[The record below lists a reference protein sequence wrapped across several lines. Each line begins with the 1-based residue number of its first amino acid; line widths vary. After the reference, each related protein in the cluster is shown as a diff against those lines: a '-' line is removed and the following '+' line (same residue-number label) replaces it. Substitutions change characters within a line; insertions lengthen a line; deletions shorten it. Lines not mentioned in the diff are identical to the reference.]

1 MKQNILYPSEVDCLQ
16 EQELLQ
22 YAEGSAD
29 AVLVRRVELHVSD
42 CMLCSDVLEGLQTI
56 DNQSFIEINENI
68 KSKIKDKYAPAK
80 TIAIGRYVSWLAAA
94 SVLFG
99 IGFWFW
105 KTPQNTENPVV
116 LNEKKQ
122 DTISNIVQNKD
133 KLQLEND
140 AKLADVKIAPNRFS
154 DFKNI
159 QKNTSVP
166 TSIDVATI
174 SDFNESK
181 PNENPIVAAETTVQ
195 NIDNQ
200 VVTEKEYDKN
210 TKVAEKEIPIAPP
223 TAKVENY
230 ENATNYQQNNTNMP
244 LPAPIQNSNIYSP
257 KAKNIYKKPKAETE
271 KVSPKFNPNSKQNI
285 EFANQE
291 ERLLQQGIKHYVA
304 SEYKEALLSFDAVLK
319 LFPKSEAAIF
329 YKGATQCADN
339 QCVEGINTLSLFVSS
354 YPETS
359 VFYSEAAWLTANC
372 QLSLLQRET
381 AKLLLQQLADYYNPR
396 QNDAQKLLKSLG
408 K

>member
-56 DNQSFIEINENI
+56 DNQSFIEINKNI

-80 TIAIGRYVSWLAAA
+80 TITIGRYVPWLAAA

-105 KTPQNTENPVV
+105 KTPQNTENSIV

-122 DTISNIVQNKD
+122 DTISNIVQNQD

-140 AKLADVKIAPNRFS
+140 AKLADTKVAPNRSS
-154 DFKNI
+154 DFQNI

-166 TSIDVATI
+166 TSIDVATT

-181 PNENPIVAAETTVQ
+181 PNEIPIVAAEATVQ
-195 NIDNQ
+195 NMDNQ
-200 VVTEKEYDKN
+200 VV
-210 TKVAEKEIPIAPP
+210 AEKETPIAPP
-223 TAKVENY
+223 IAKVENY
-230 ENATNYQQNNTNMP
+230 ENATNYQQNNADMP
-244 LPAPIQNSNIYSP
+244 LPAPIQNSNVYTP

-271 KVSPKFNPNSKQNI
+271 KPSAKSNNAKQNI

-291 ERLLQQGIKHYVA
+291 ERLLQQGIKHYAA
-304 SEYKEALLSFDAVLK
+304 SEYKEALASFDAVLK

-339 QCVEGINTLSLFVSS
+339 QCIEGVSTLSLFVSS

-359 VFYSEAAWLTANC
+359 VFYSEATWLTANC
-372 QLSLLQRET
+372 QLSIMQRET
-381 AKLLLQQLADYYNPR
+381 AKLLLQQLTEYNNPR
-396 QNDAQKLLKSLG
+396 QNDAQKLLKSLN

>member
-1 MKQNILYPSEVDCLQ
+1 MKQILYRSEVDCLQ
-16 EQELLQ
+16 EQELLR

-29 AVLVRRVELHVSD
+29 AELVRRVELHVSD
-42 CMLCSDVLEGLQTI
+42 CMMCSDVLEGLQVVG
-56 DNQSFIEINENI
+56 NQDFIQKNKNLQ
-68 KSKIKDKYAPAK
+68 SKIKEKYAPAK
-80 TIAIGRYVSWLAAA
+80 IIALGKYVPWAAAA

-105 KTPQNTENPVV
+105 KTPQNTETPIV

-122 DTISNIVQNKD
+122 DTISNIVQNQG

-140 AKLADVKIAPNRFS
+140 AKLADTEVAPNRFS

-166 TSIDVATI
+166 TSIDIAPT

-181 PNENPIVAAETTVQ
+181 LNENPIVAAEATVQ
-195 NIDNQ
+195 SNDNQ
-200 VVTEKEYDKN
+200 VVAEKGYDKN

-223 TAKVENY
+223 IAKVENY

-271 KVSPKFNPNSKQNI
+271 KPSAKSNANAKQNI

-291 ERLLQQGIKHYVA
+291 ERLLAQGIKQYVA
-304 SEYKEALLSFDAVLK
+304 SEYKSASATFETVLK
-319 LFPKSEAAIF
+319 QFPKNENALF
-329 YKGATQCADN
+329 YKGATQCADS
-339 QCVEGINTLSLFVSS
+339 QCIEGVNTLSVFVSS

-359 VFYSEAAWLTANC
+359 VFYSEAVWLTANC
-372 QLSLLQRET
+372 QLSQMQRET
-381 AKLLLQQLADYYNPR
+381 AKLLLQQLADFYNPR
-396 QNDAQKLLKSLG
+396 QDDAKKLLEKF
-408 K
+408 